1 MLQWGGESLPNQVI
15 SLLEENF
22 KLTNRDKDI
31 LNKTT
36 RELNRSDR
44 QYFFQELKP
53 REGEFK
59 EFFKK
64 ELHNS
69 DGQVL
74 KEMVVANLLERG
86 GDPSIADGLLMDVL
100 GRLEV
105 YHQLREKAEEQGVK
119 LKALTNF
126 GGMGLLIGMVGLT
139 AAVILYFLNR

>member
-1 MLQWGGESLPNQVI
+1 MYNQVI
-15 SLLEENF
+15 SLLEKNF
-22 KLTNRDKDI
+22 KLTNRDKAI
-31 LNKTT
+31 LNQTT

-59 EFFKK
+59 QYFK
-64 ELHNS
+64 EVLHNS
-69 DGQVL
+69 DGQAL
-74 KEMVVANLLERG
+74 KDMVVANLLERG

-105 YHQLREKAEEQGVK
+105 YHQLRQQAEEKGVK

-139 AAVILYFLNR
+139 AAIILYLLNR

>member
-1 MLQWGGESLPNQVI
+1 MPNQVI

>member
-1 MLQWGGESLPNQVI
+1 LPNQVI